1 MSKIK
6 IITRRSNLALEQVSE
21 VISLF
26 PELDFEIIHCD
37 SYGDIYKDISLLTNT
52 DSDIFTRELDSALLK
67 NTDDIAIHSAKD
79 LSIPIPYG
87 LEVIALLEAFDKTDS
102 LVTRNNKRLNEIP
115 DNAKLGTSSQQRKEQ
130 VLRIRPD
137 LKIISIRGTIEER
150 LNLVDTGEI
159 DALIV
164 ATCALKR
171 LKKEYRIAEILP
183 FETHPLQGNLSVV
196 ARENRE
202 DLKIIFQKVDIR
214 KNYGKVF
221 LIGSGPG
228 NPELLTLK
236 ADKILH
242 KADIIFVDD
251 LVPGD
256 HLSNYDSEKVY
267 VGKRKGNHS
276 KAQEEINEL
285 VYHAVQNG
293 KQVVR
298 LKGGDPMIFGRA
310 GEEIDYLRQ
319 RLVDVEV
326 IPGITSAT
334 AAAAEALI
342 PLTQRGRSSSVSFCT
357 GHPEDK
363 IFVPGS
369 DTLVYYMGASSL
381 KKIVKAVIS
390 HGWSAQTPIALIH
403 NTSQPDQKI
412 KVSTLENIL
421 NINETWS
428 SPLIVII
435 GNTIIPERLQKQP
448 LKIPKILVTGTDIEK
463 YKHLGE
469 VIHIPV
475 IEMRPLDSYSEFDEI
490 LSKVKGYD
498 WIIFTS
504 RFAVYYFFDRL
515 KKLGKDTRYISNC
528 RIISIGSSTTK
539 KLSEYGIVP
548 DLQPQ
553 NESSNGIVQLVKNE
567 NIRRR
572 KILISRS
579 DIALNILPIK
589 LKETGNEVTTVTTY
603 RNVLPERINKIDLS
617 EVDTVVFTSPSCVRN
632 FRKIYKNFPGH
643 LKYIVRG
650 SETENEML
658 ISGIKT
664 MNNK

>member
-1 MSKIK
+1 MREIR
-6 IITRRSNLALEQVSE
+6 IITRRSNLAREQVSE
-21 VISLF
+21 VLSFF
-26 PELDFEIIHCD
+26 PELSPEIILCD
-37 SYGDIYKDISLLTNT
+37 SFGDKHKDISLLTNT
-52 DSDIFTRELDSALLK
+52 DTDIFTRELDNALL
-67 NTDDIAIHSAKD
+67 NSTGDIAIHSAKD
-79 LSIPIPYG
+79 LSIPIPSG

-102 LVTRNNKRLNEIP
+102 LVTRNNEKLNDLP
-115 DNAKLGTSSQQRKEQ
+115 DNSKLGTSSQQRKEQ

-137 LKIISIRGTIEER
+137 LEIISIRGTIEER
-150 LNLVDTGEI
+150 LNLVDSGKI

-171 LKKEYRIAEILP
+171 LNNEHRIAEILP
-183 FETHPLQGNLSVV
+183 FETHPLQGNLALV

-202 DLKIIFQKVDIR
+202 DLKTIFSKVDIR

-221 LIGSGPG
+221 LTGSGPG

-242 KADIIFVDD
+242 NADIIFVDD

-256 HLSNYDSEKVY
+256 HLRKYDSEIVY

-276 KAQEEINEL
+276 KSQEEINDM
-285 VYHAVQNG
+285 VYHAVRDG
-293 KQVVR
+293 KKVVR

-326 IPGITSAT
+326 IPGITAAI
-334 AAAAEALI
+334 AAAAEAVI

-357 GHPEDK
+357 GHPEDN

-369 DTLVYYMGASSL
+369 DTLVYYMGATSL
-381 KKIVKAVIS
+381 KKIVKEVIS
-390 HGWSAQTPIALIH
+390 HGWSSNTPVALVH
-403 NTSQPDQKI
+403 NASQPDQKI

-435 GNTIIPERLQKQP
+435 GNTISQGRLLNQP
-448 LKIPKILVTGTDIEK
+448 LKKPKVLVTGTDIEK

-469 VIHIPV
+469 VIHFPV
-475 IEMRPLDSYSEFDEI
+475 IELRPLDSHSEFDEI
-490 LSKVKGYD
+490 LLKVKD
-498 WIIFTS
+498 FHWIIFTS
-504 RFAVYYFFDRL
+504 RFAVYYFFERL
-515 KKLGKDTRYISNC
+515 IILGKDTRFISDC
-528 RIISIGSSTTK
+528 QIISIGKSTTE

-548 DLQPQ
+548 DLQPR
-553 NESSNGIVQLVKNE
+553 NESSKGIVQMTKKEKIEGRN
-567 NIRRR
+567 
-572 KILISRS
+572 ILIPRS

-589 LKETGNEVTTVTTY
+589 LKEAGNEVTTVTTY
-603 RNVLPERINKIDLS
+603 KNVLPERINKIDLS
-617 EVDTVVFTSPSCVRN
+617 EVDIVVFTSPSCVRN
-632 FRKIYKNFPGH
+632 FRKIYKNLPGH
-643 LKYIVRG
+643 LKYIARG
-650 SETENEML
+650 RETENELL

-664 MNNK
+664 MNDK

>member
-1 MSKIK
+1 MRKIR
-6 IITRRSNLALEQVSE
+6 IITRPSNLAREQVSE
-21 VISLF
+21 VLSFF
-26 PELDFEIIHCD
+26 PELNAEIILCE
-37 SYGDIYKDISLLTNT
+37 SFGDKHKDISLMSNT
-52 DSDIFTRELDSALLK
+52 ETDIFTRELDIALL
-67 NTDDIAIHSAKD
+67 NSTGDIAIHSAKD
-79 LSIPIPYG
+79 LSIPIPFG
-87 LEVIALLEAFDKTDS
+87 LEVIALLEAFDKTDA
-102 LVTRNNKRLNEIP
+102 LVSGNNQKLTELPENS
-115 DNAKLGTSSQQRKEQ
+115 KLGTSSQQRKEQ

-137 LKIISIRGTIEER
+137 LEIISIRGTIEER
-150 LNLVDTGEI
+150 LDLVDTGEI

-171 LKKEYRIAEILP
+171 LNKEHRIGEILP
-183 FETHPLQGNLSVV
+183 FETHPLQGNLAVV

-202 DLKIIFQKVDIR
+202 DLKTIFREVDIR

-221 LIGSGPG
+221 LTGSGPG

-242 KADIIFVDD
+242 KADIIFADD

-256 HLSNYDSEKVY
+256 HLDKYNTEKVY

-276 KAQEEINEL
+276 KAQEEIHEL
-285 VYHAVQNG
+285 VYQAIQNG
-293 KQVVR
+293 KQVAR

-342 PLTQRGRSSSVSFCT
+342 PLTHRGRSSSVSFCT
-357 GHPEDK
+357 GHPEDN
-363 IFVPGS
+363 IVVPGS

-381 KKIVKAVIS
+381 NKIVKEVIS
-390 HGWSAQTPIALIH
+390 SGWSAQTPIALVH
-403 NTSQPDQKI
+403 NASQPDQKI
-412 KVSTLENIL
+412 EVSTLGNIL
-421 NINETWS
+421 NVNETWY

-435 GNTIIPERLQKQP
+435 GRTIRQGRLQNQP
-448 LKIPKILVTGTDIEK
+448 IKKPKVLVTGTDIEK

-469 VIHIPV
+469 IIHFPV
-475 IEMRPLDSYSEFDEI
+475 IDLKPLDSYDEFDKV
-490 LSKVKGYD
+490 LSKVKDYH

-515 KKLGKDTRYISNC
+515 KKLGKDTRYIADC
-528 RIISIGSSTTK
+528 QIISIGNITTK
-539 KLSEYGIVP
+539 KLLEYGIVP
-548 DLQPQ
+548 DLQPKS
-553 NESSNGIVQLVKNE
+553 ESSIGIAQIVKE
-567 NIRRR
+567 EKIKRR
-572 KILISRS
+572 KILIPRS
-579 DIALNILPIK
+579 DIALNILPNK
-589 LKETGNEVTTVTTY
+589 LKESGNEVTTVKAY
-603 RNVLPERINKIDLS
+603 KNILPEGISKIDLS

-632 FRKIYKNFPGH
+632 FMKIYENLPGH
-643 LKYIVRG
+643 LKYIARG
-650 SETENEML
+650 HETENEML

-664 MNNK
+664 MNEK